1 MPNSE
6 PQKETTDMNITT
18 LDDLLQAARDQPT
31 PQRLLFVFAA
41 AELPDDATAEERER
55 FERGEGGAL
64 VPQMC
69 VDKSP
74 DELANFAQLKKEA
87 EGMGPDWHMV
97 FAAAL
102 SGTSDK
108 PPGAQE
114 TGEALTAM
122 VEAIRQG
129 FLHNCIPFDAQGH
142 AVELH

>member
-1 MPNSE
+1 
-6 PQKETTDMNITT
+6 MNITT
-18 LDDLLQAARDQPT
+18 LDDLLQAARTQPT

-69 VDKSP
+69 VDKAL
-74 DELANFAQLKKEA
+74 DELQSFAQLKQEA
-87 EGMGPDWHMV
+87 EGMGPAWQMV

-102 SGTSDK
+102 SGTSSE
-108 PPGAQE
+108 PPGTKE

-129 FLHNCIPFDAQGH
+129 YLHNCIPFDAQGF
-142 AVELH
+142 AVELQ

>member
-1 MPNSE
+1 MTE
-6 PQKETTDMNITT
+6 PITINT
-18 LDDLLQAARDQPT
+18 FDDLLHAARAQPT

-41 AELPDDATAEERER
+41 AELPDDATDEERAR

-74 DELANFAQLKKEA
+74 HDLQSFAQLQQEA
-87 EGMGPDWHMV
+87 QTMGPAWHMV

-102 SGTSDK
+102 SGTSSE
-108 PPGAQE
+108 PPGEKE
-114 TGEALTAM
+114 TGEALSAM
-122 VEAIRQG
+122 VDAIRQG
-129 FLHNCIPFDAQGH
+129 FIHQCIPFDAQGH